1 MPNILVVIDPD
12 ESAHSALNRI
22 KEIPP
27 AAAVNYTVVLYLP
40 ALPMM
45 AGKADSAALKARK
58 DAKIAWLQD
67 LVAPLQAVGYKI
79 QAETV
84 TFNRLHDEIIKTAQA
99 INADFILKPL
109 RQHNTLKRV
118 FYTPT
123 DWNLIRL
130 CPTPLILV
138 SDQPVIHGKA
148 IVAAIDVG
156 DADKAHQDLNTVVME
171 QATRLAS
178 ILEAPLHLVYAY
190 SRLIIANPVPT
201 ADPLA
206 YQIMRDKYAS
216 EHAAVIAVA
225 SLYDIPDERVHL
237 REGTA
242 ADVVTACAEEVDAG
256 VVVLGTVARSGAS
269 GLFVG
274 NTAESVLEKTKKDV
288 FVVKQASF
296 TTPV

>member
-1 MPNILVVIDPD
+1 M
-12 ESAHSALNRI
+12 
-22 KEIPP
+22 
-27 AAAVNYTVVLYLP
+27 NYTVVLYLP
-40 ALPMM
+40 AVPVM

-79 QAETV
+79 HAETV

-156 DADKAHQDLNTVVME
+156 DEDKAHQDLNTVVME